1 VRVSEA
7 ACKKLTG
14 IPEPFMKD
22 ALKGIVERALKDG
35 VTEIDEAYID
45 KINAERE

>member
-1 VRVSEA
+1 
-7 ACKKLTG
+7 
-14 IPEPFMKD
+14 MKD